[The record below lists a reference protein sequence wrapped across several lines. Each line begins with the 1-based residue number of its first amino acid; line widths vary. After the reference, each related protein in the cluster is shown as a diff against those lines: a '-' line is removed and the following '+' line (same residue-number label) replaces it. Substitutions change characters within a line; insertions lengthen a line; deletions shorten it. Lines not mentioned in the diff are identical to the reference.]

1 MLKRFRQFTPDE
13 AKKLQEEVAKAKALT
28 ESTVSGW
35 EAEATLVE
43 QQSRQEIAYFKA
55 SSRMAT
61 AAANT
66 FEAMSAAMKNIS
78 FQFGRIDKAKEEIS
92 QISPTAAD
100 DHMLRSSQF
109 AQKYL
114 PRNRKP

>member
-1 MLKRFRQFTPDE
+1 MLKKFRQFTQEE
-13 AKKLQEEVAKAKALT
+13 AAKLQEEVVKVKALT

-35 EAEATLVE
+35 DAQATLVE
-43 QQSRQEIAYFKA
+43 ENSKQEIAYFKA

-66 FEAMSAAMKNIS
+66 FEAMGDAMKTIA
-78 FQFGRIDKAKEEIS
+78 FQFGRINKVKEEIS

>member
-1 MLKRFRQFTPDE
+1 MLKRFRQFTQEE
-13 AKKLQEEVAKAKALT
+13 AERLQEEVVKAKALT

-35 EAEATLVE
+35 DAEATLVE
-43 QQSRQEIAYFKA
+43 ERSKQEIAYFKA

-66 FEAMSAAMKNIS
+66 FEAMSEAMKTIA
-78 FQFGRIDKAKEEIS
+78 FQFGRIGKAKEEIS
-92 QISPTAAD
+92 QISPTAAEE
-100 DHMLRSSQF
+100 HMLRSSQF

-114 PRNRKP
+114 PRNRR

>member
-1 MLKRFRQFTPDE
+1 MLKRFRQFTPEE
-13 AKKLQEEVAKAKALT
+13 AKRLQEEVVKAKALT

-35 EAEATLVE
+35 EAEASLVE
-43 QQSRQEIAYFKA
+43 EKSKQEIAYFKA

-61 AAANT
+61 AAADT
-66 FEAMSAAMKNIS
+66 FEAMGAAIKNIS
-78 FQFGRIDKAKEEIS
+78 FQFGRIGKAKEEIS

-100 DHMLRSSQF
+100 EHLLRSSQF

-114 PRNRKP
+114 PRNRR